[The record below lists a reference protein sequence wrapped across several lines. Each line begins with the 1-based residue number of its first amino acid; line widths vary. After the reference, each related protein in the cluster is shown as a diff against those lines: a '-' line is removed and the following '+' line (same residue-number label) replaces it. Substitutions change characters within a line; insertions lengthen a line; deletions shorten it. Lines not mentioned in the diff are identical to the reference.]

1 MTGINNE
8 VDIHKR
14 IDECR
19 QFCTELSKIAGI
31 TKGLKKLSEESNDPE
46 ARYYFKSLLESNFK
60 QLMIGLHVLTLDKYS
75 SIRIHIIIDDFEKSY
90 GGRLKE
96 LGLDQDITNE
106 QIYVEELKPEILKW
120 AEYRKNFA
128 AHKNIAADTSFSVE
142 IDTISLYIVV
152 AIKILNTLIRTRSVP
167 SYYPKHSNF
176 VSYSITAAVNLE
188 DESYKAISENLN
200 WAKFE

>member
-1 MTGINNE
+1 M
-8 VDIHKR
+8 
-14 IDECR
+14 
-19 QFCTELSKIAGI
+19 
-31 TKGLKKLSEESNDPE
+31 
-46 ARYYFKSLLESNFK
+46 
-60 QLMIGLHVLTLDKYS
+60 TLDKYS

-120 AEYRKNFA
+120 AVYRKNFA

-142 IDTISLYIVV
+142 IDTNSLYIVV

-167 SYYPKHSNF
+167 SYYPQHSNF

-200 WAKFE
+200 WAKVESNLLKH